1 MKKKRVLFYNG
12 QLFMGGIERVLTSY
26 LQGLAND
33 EDLEIT
39 VLIKENDPEKNIFL
53 TDIPKNLPVVF
64 IKTEEMVK
72 FRNKVKENK
81 KNIFCRLLYPLLLSY
96 ERIYMKKWLKRFMC
110 ENQDKFDVVI
120 DFDMSLGKYLDIIDL
135 PKIGWMHLTSKNR
148 NEKKKKRLAKR
159 LNKYWKI
166 VVICDEMKEEVK
178 SIFRIPEEKIIRLYN
193 PFDIDRVKKGK
204 EIIKEEDKNYLK
216 KDYIVAVSRLVK
228 EKGRI
233 DLVEIYNKLYK
244 DGVQEKLYIL
254 GEGPAREE
262 LEKRIKEL
270 KLEDKIILVG
280 QKKNPLPWIKNA
292 KIFVHTSYSEGLPTV
307 FLESMILGTPV
318 ITYDCPTGPKDILG
332 DNKYGVLV
340 KTGDKE
346 SFKIE
351 LEKLLIDEERRKKYI
366 EDFYIEKL
374 QEFNASYVLK
384 QFKKILNFGDERN
397 EKIFNKT
404 NRK

>member
-1 MKKKRVLFYNG
+1 MY
-12 QLFMGGIERVLTSY
+12 
-26 LQGLAND
+26 
-33 EDLEIT
+33 
-39 VLIKENDPEKNIFL
+39 
-53 TDIPKNLPVVF
+53 
-64 IKTEEMVK
+64 
-72 FRNKVKENK
+72 
-81 KNIFCRLLYPLLLSY
+81 
-96 ERIYMKKWLKRFMC
+96 

-178 SIFRIPEEKIIRLYN
+178 NIFKIPEEKIIRLYN

-204 EIIKEEDKNYLK
+204 EIIKEEDKKYLK
-216 KDYIVAVSRLVK
+216 EDYIVAVSRLVK

-374 QEFNASYVLK
+374 QEFNAIYVLK
-384 QFKKILNFGDERN
+384 QFKKILDFGDERN

>member
-1 MKKKRVLFYNG
+1 MY
-12 QLFMGGIERVLTSY
+12 
-26 LQGLAND
+26 
-33 EDLEIT
+33 
-39 VLIKENDPEKNIFL
+39 
-53 TDIPKNLPVVF
+53 
-64 IKTEEMVK
+64 
-72 FRNKVKENK
+72 
-81 KNIFCRLLYPLLLSY
+81 
-96 ERIYMKKWLKRFMC
+96 

-178 SIFRIPEEKIIRLYN
+178 NIFKIPEEKIIRLYN

-374 QEFNASYVLK
+374 QEFNAIYVLK
-384 QFKKILNFGDERN
+384 QFKKILDFGDERN

>member
-1 MKKKRVLFYNG
+1 MY
-12 QLFMGGIERVLTSY
+12 
-26 LQGLAND
+26 
-33 EDLEIT
+33 
-39 VLIKENDPEKNIFL
+39 
-53 TDIPKNLPVVF
+53 
-64 IKTEEMVK
+64 
-72 FRNKVKENK
+72 
-81 KNIFCRLLYPLLLSY
+81 
-96 ERIYMKKWLKRFMC
+96 

-178 SIFRIPEEKIIRLYN
+178 NIFKIPEEKIIRLYN

-204 EIIKEEDKNYLK
+204 KIIKEEDKNYLK

-374 QEFNASYVLK
+374 QEFNAIYVLK
-384 QFKKILNFGDERN
+384 QFKKILDFGDERN

>member
-1 MKKKRVLFYNG
+1 
-12 QLFMGGIERVLTSY
+12 
-26 LQGLAND
+26 
-33 EDLEIT
+33 
-39 VLIKENDPEKNIFL
+39 
-53 TDIPKNLPVVF
+53 
-64 IKTEEMVK
+64 
-72 FRNKVKENK
+72 
-81 KNIFCRLLYPLLLSY
+81 
-96 ERIYMKKWLKRFMC
+96 MC

-178 SIFRIPEEKIIRLYN
+178 NIFKIPEEKIIRLYN

-374 QEFNASYVLK
+374 QEFNAIYVLK
-384 QFKKILNFGDERN
+384 QFKKILDFGDERN